1 MRPKMSRAPW
11 HAGGYD
17 AARAAGD
24 DGRAGVPTLE
34 QQIRKNSVNA
44 VLIALGIG
52 FLEGIVN
59 QK

>member
-44 VLIALGIG
+44 VLREVAR
-52 FLEGIVN
+52 FV
-59 QK
+59 